1 MQASFITPHRRGSEP
16 RVHSRHPPWV
26 AKGSSPAP
34 WLGPATIPPDPSR
47 LHFRLPVEVCACKHV
62 PVRVHAPPLRPQR
75 WTPADGRWLHQQPP
89 RYCSE
94 WGGTALAPASAT
106 STPGKASGTRFP
118 QSVPRG
124 NDRLARSTENM
135 HTHRCTPAHMLGHC
149 VLPAYGCVCQLS
161 SAQNKG
167 QVADRSGQKPRQG
180 RGWVSKD
187 AASQMRWTA
196 RDKHHDPELKRTQQ
210 SMLCRRRVGA
220 RRN

>member
-167 QVADRSGQKPRQG
+167 QVADLGAITSSLCPQSELTACRCWVCCLGRPLPWAHLSPVGQFCTLSFP
-180 RGWVSKD
+180 
-187 AASQMRWTA
+187 
-196 RDKHHDPELKRTQQ
+196 PL
-210 SMLCRRRVGA
+210 
-220 RRN
+220 